1 MGRRLFRNWI
11 ASPLCR
17 PSAIYKRLDA
27 VEDLCELFI
36 EREDLRKKL
45 AKIPDL
51 EKLEST
57 IHTLVRLN
65 IEKLR
70 ICSNCVTII
79 VVIYRYSNSFELD
92 SSFNCVFLEP
102 QLEKQNPKQYH

>member
-1 MGRRLFRNWI
+1 MRFVFFIYIYKGTLFEFLDKTKTAMGRRLFRNWI

-57 IHTLVRLN
+57 IHTLVRSK
-65 IEKLR
+65 IEK
-70 ICSNCVTII
+70 N
-79 VVIYRYSNSFELD
+79 EM
-92 SSFNCVFLEP
+92 
-102 QLEKQNPKQYH
+102 